1 MALYRSFPHSGPL
14 PFSGADAGFGH
25 CMSRRRPATVFLQKC
40 ARWHLPA
47 VHLTRNPCES
57 VPGVLSPCP
66 PGTESLQ
73 KRSRC
78 HFLPSTC
85 HGIPAKAFQVSF
97 SAFHLPRNSC
107 KSVPGVIFCLPPAT
121 EFLQKRSRC
130 HFLPSTWH
138 GIPAKVFQVSFPA
151 VHLLRNHHKSVPGGI
166 SCCPPGTA
174 SLPMFWRQFEQNT
187 LYCHHDGR
195 LSCIWKM
202 EATEWKS
209 PNGSNR
215 IRHPRRRL
223 QCSSTTLLRCGMTGE
238 ATAAGS

>member
-1 MALYRSFPHSGPL
+1 MTGTYCGALP
-14 PFSGADAGFGH
+14 
-25 CMSRRRPATVFLQKC
+25 V
-40 ARWHLPA
+40 LPA
-47 VHLTRNPCES
+47 QRAPSLLGSRCRLRPLY
-57 VPGVLSPCP
+57 VPPSTCYGFPAKVCQVASPCRSP
-66 PGTESLQ
+66 DTESLR

-78 HFLPSTC
+78 PFSLPTW

-97 SAFHLPRNSC
+97 SAVHLPRNSR
-107 KSVPGVIFCLPPAT
+107 KSVPGVIFCRSPAT

-187 LYCHHDGR
+187 LCCHHDGR

-202 EATEWKS
+202 EVTKWNLR
-209 PNGSNR
+209 NGSHR

>member
-73 KRSRC
+73 KRSRW
-78 HFLPSTC
+78 HL
-85 HGIPAKAFQVSF
+85 
-97 SAFHLPRNSC
+97 SAIHLPRNSR

-130 HFLPSTWH
+130 HFLPSTCH
-138 GIPAKVFQVSFPA
+138 GIPAKAFQVSFSA
-151 VHLLRNHHKSVPGGI
+151 FHLARNSRESVPGVFP
-166 SCCPPGTA
+166 CRPP
-174 SLPMFWRQFEQNT
+174 
-187 LYCHHDGR
+187 
-195 LSCIWKM
+195 
-202 EATEWKS
+202 ATES
-209 PNGSNR
+209 PQKCAR
-215 IRHPRRRL
+215 WHFML
-223 QCSSTTLLRCGMTGE
+223 STWHSVPADVL
-238 ATAAGS
+238 AAV

>member
-73 KRSRC
+73 KRSRW
-78 HFLPSTC
+78 HL
-85 HGIPAKAFQVSF
+85 
-97 SAFHLPRNSC
+97 SAIHLPRNSR

-187 LYCHHDGR
+187 LCCHHDGR

-202 EATEWKS
+202 KATERKPQDESHEMEPAEWKPPYES
-209 PNGSNR
+209 HRNGSR
-215 IRHPRRRL
+215 
-223 QCSSTTLLRCGMTGE
+223 GVE
-238 ATAAGS
+238 AAK

>member
-47 VHLTRNPCES
+47 V
-57 VPGVLSPCP
+57 
-66 PGTESLQ
+66 
-73 KRSRC
+73 
-78 HFLPSTC
+78 
-85 HGIPAKAFQVSF
+85 
-97 SAFHLPRNSC
+97 HLPRNSC

-151 VHLLRNHHKSVPGGI
+151 VHLLRNHHKSVPGD
-166 SCCPPGTA
+166 TF
-174 SLPMFWRQFEQNT
+174 LPSTWHDVHADVLAAGSNLKGGAHSFRPEAGRRKQGGEQAVWRQFGGSLNKT
-187 LYCHHDGR
+187 PFAAIMMAGYHVSGR
-195 LSCIWKM
+195 
-202 EATEWKS
+202 
-209 PNGSNR
+209 
-215 IRHPRRRL
+215 
-223 QCSSTTLLRCGMTGE
+223 
-238 ATAAGS
+238 